1 MPRDVCFRCRH
12 GRNEAEV
19 STLNSSEHIEA
30 RSGWRVYKR
39 AATHRGAQR
48 VYIFTLN
55 YLHRLSYPIVDV
67 RRVARLANTTA
78 GGVHGPII
86 DSPSDDCDLRK
97 RDRDRR
103 RWSSTLVDTHG
114 PGASGIRRQRQQRG
128 ARKRPRGPRVHR
140 SPRIGLSLATVAI
153 PVEAVAGRRIGNR
166 AQDSND

>member
-1 MPRDVCFRCRH
+1 MPAFDAGSSRH

-67 RRVARLANTTA
+67 CRVARLANTTA

-103 RWSSTLVDTHG
+103 RWSSALVDTHG
-114 PGASGIRRQRQQRG
+114 PGASGIRSGSSVGPERG
-128 ARKRPRGPRVHR
+128 ASRSSSPSISAHRPQLGDSSDPGRTRCGKANREQ
-140 SPRIGLSLATVAI
+140 STGL
-153 PVEAVAGRRIGNR
+153 E
-166 AQDSND
+166 